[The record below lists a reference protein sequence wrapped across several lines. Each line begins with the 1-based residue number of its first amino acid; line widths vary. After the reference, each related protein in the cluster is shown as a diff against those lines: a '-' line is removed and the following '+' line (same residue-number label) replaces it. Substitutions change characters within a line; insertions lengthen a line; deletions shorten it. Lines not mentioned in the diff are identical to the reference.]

1 MHEEYFYSHYGMFAA
16 ESCTKMRVL
25 GHIISTK
32 FPVSD
37 FAAAQPLSKVVVA
50 MQTAPYLEGQQWKP
64 P

>member
-1 MHEEYFYSHYGMFAA
+1 MHKEYFYSHYGMFAA
-16 ESCTKMRVL
+16 ESCTKIRVL

-37 FAAAQPLSKVVVA
+37 FAAAQVVA